1 MKSSVVAPKLTG
13 IAYLVKG
20 MKYVDYYKVLGVER
34 NASQDEI
41 KKAYR
46 RLARKY
52 HPDVSKESDAEARFK
67 ELGEAYEVLKDSE
80 KRAAYDQLGA
90 NYKAG
95 QDFNTQSWGDFS
107 GGFNGGGDMGGSFA
121 DFFESIFRGGG
132 FSGAGGFSGHQG
144 GFRPQRG
151 ADTQAKIT
159 VSLAQVFRGEEVS
172 VRTGKGK
179 MLKVKI
185 PKGVKEGQKIRL
197 AGQGQPGSG
206 GAPDGD
212 LLIEVHIR
220 AEPGYTLNGNNVEYV
235 LPITPWEAALG
246 ATVTVPTLNGR
257 VQLKIPPGSDTGKRM
272 RLKGRGLPGKQPG
285 DFLVKL
291 EIHTP
296 PPKNGEQE
304 ALYEQ
309 MRATFSYDPRAEN
322 A

>member
-1 MKSSVVAPKLTG
+1 
-13 IAYLVKG
+13 

-34 NASQDEI
+34 GASQDEI
-41 KKAYR
+41 KQSYR

-52 HPDVSKESDAEARFK
+52 HPDVSKEPDAETRFK

-80 KRAAYDQLGA
+80 KRAAYDDLGA

-95 QDFNTQSWGDFS
+95 QDFNTQGYGDFS
-107 GGFNGGGDMGGSFA
+107 GGFSGGGPEAGASFA

-132 FSGAGGFSGHQG
+132 FAGGHPGADGFAGHQG

-151 ADTQAKIT
+151 ADMQARIT

-197 AGQGQPGSG
+197 AGQGEPGTG
-206 GAPDGD
+206 PAPDGD
-212 LLIEVHIR
+212 LLIEIHIR
-220 AEPGYTLNGNNVEYV
+220 EEPGYVLDGNNVELT
-235 LPITPWEAALG
+235 LPIAPWEAALG
-246 ATVTVPTLNGR
+246 ATVTVPTLNGKI
-257 VQLKIPPGSDTGKRM
+257 QLKIPAGSDNGKRM
-272 RLKGRGLPGKQPG
+272 RLKGRGMPGKQPG

-291 EIHTP
+291 EIHAP
-296 PPKNGEQE
+296 APQGAEEE

-309 MRATFSYDPRAEN
+309 MRATFSYDPRAHLKSLD
-322 A
+322 